1 MHLKDLGRCSKKKI
15 PNLSLVLLLFVTLMA
30 GCIEDG
36 KGAASIDWD
45 GLYER
50 EELLEGVDYELI
62 PSNEPGWNWYV
73 DKNFDFRFKLP
84 KGWKLDEDSS
94 PPLIF
99 LDDPICE
106 SYLDIGMIPT
116 VEGKAKIKDRW
127 ELADIWYGS
136 DKRPNEIKNITVG
149 GVPAVM
155 FLYQVPYEVPEVT
168 PFHKGFNLFFV
179 NGDVAYEIFY
189 KHASIE
195 TFDKYFPEILKML
208 DSFEFI

>member
-1 MHLKDLGRCSKKKI
+1 
-15 PNLSLVLLLFVTLMA
+15 MA

-45 GLYER
+45 ELAER

-84 KGWKLDEDSS
+84 EGWKLDEDYSS
-94 PPLIF
+94 PSHIF
-99 LDDPICE
+99 LDDPI
-106 SYLDIGMIPT
+106 YDGRLDICAMPT
-116 VEGKAKIKDRW
+116 GEGNVKIKDRW
-127 ELADIWYGS
+127 ELADLWINTDLWIGS
-136 DKRPNEIKNITVG
+136 SDDEIKNITVG

-155 FLYQVPYEVPEVT
+155 FLYQEPYEVPEVK
-168 PFHKGFNLFFV
+168 PFVKGFWLFFI
-179 NGDVAYEIFY
+179 NEDVAYLFSY
-189 KHASIE
+189 DLASIE